1 MLGAAEG
8 FLRVEPLGGLLSL
21 SNNILHKERE
31 RQTFCKGDALLRCV
45 FVGSLERGAVNPV
58 TTSMYSTTRRFFNT
72 LRTLHHDNPLVLST
86 TSSTHNLLIH
96 FLQGLPKRGE
106 PPMMPRRGLPPKRGI
121 PHVKKVV
128 AVASGKGGVGKSTI
142 AGMFPPTSLLSCVT
156 KTDSSRSEPR
166 VLHRLP

>member
-1 MLGAAEG
+1 
-8 FLRVEPLGGLLSL
+8 
-21 SNNILHKERE
+21 
-31 RQTFCKGDALLRCV
+31 
-45 FVGSLERGAVNPV
+45 
-58 TTSMYSTTRRFFNT
+58 MYSTTRRFFNT

-86 TSSTHNLLIH
+86 TSPTHNLLIH

-142 AGMFPPTSLLSCVT
+142 AGMFSSHVT
-156 KTDSSRSEPR
+156 LVVCGETDSSGSEPR